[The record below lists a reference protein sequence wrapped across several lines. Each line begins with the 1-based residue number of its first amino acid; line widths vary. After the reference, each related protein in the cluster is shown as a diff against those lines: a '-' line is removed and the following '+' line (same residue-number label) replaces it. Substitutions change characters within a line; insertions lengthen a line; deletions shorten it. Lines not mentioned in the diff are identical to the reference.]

1 MKMRWSTEW
10 AGRKSYLGIFA
21 EKAKYRFSCSQM
33 NDGTGYLKHLGAR
46 SICVHNIKMNDT
58 EIMIYMVRVCSSFH
72 FEGLFHNWKISKIRR
87 QLFADSLFKI

>member
-1 MKMRWSTEW
+1 MSGEEVLF
-10 AGRKSYLGIFA
+10 GDFA

-58 EIMIYMVRVCSSFH
+58 EIIIYMVRDCSSFH
-72 FEGLFHNWKISKIRR
+72 FEGL
-87 QLFADSLFKI
+87 